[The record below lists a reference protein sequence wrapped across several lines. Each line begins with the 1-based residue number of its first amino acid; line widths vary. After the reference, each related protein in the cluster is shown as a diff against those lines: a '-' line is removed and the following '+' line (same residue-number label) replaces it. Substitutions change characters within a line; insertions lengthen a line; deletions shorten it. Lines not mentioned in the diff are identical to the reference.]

1 MKTGHISAHTVKQGV
16 QHPSPAI
23 TTAGGWLAR
32 RWYYTPKSRRAYS
45 VRQVAPGDR
54 RLLAEF
60 AMSLGQAT
68 TDRELDSVRALSDMI
83 FDRVLAGGN
92 DMAVGF
98 AALEG
103 TAAGDRVIGV
113 AAYAPTSLDDATF
126 AIAVASTFRDE
137 QVGRILLTTLVRHAK
152 KVGIRRL
159 SGEMLWSNRPM
170 QLLAQ
175 ATGFTVEAVAGD
187 RTRRSL
193 VLTLK

>member
-1 MKTGHISAHTVKQGV
+1 MKTGHMTTDRATSAPHHGL
-16 QHPSPAI
+16 S
-23 TTAGGWLAR
+23 TAGGWLAR
-32 RWYYTPKSRRAYS
+32 RWYYTPKTRRAYS

-68 TDRELDSVRALSDMI
+68 TDRDLGAVRELSDLL

-103 TAAGDRVIGV
+103 TSAGDRVIGV
-113 AAYAPTSLDDATF
+113 TAYAPAGLDDATF
-126 AIAVASTFRDE
+126 SVAVATTFRGE
-137 QVGRILLTTLVRHAK
+137 QVGRILLATLVRHAK
-152 KVGIRRL
+152 RVGIRRL
-159 SGEMLWSNRPM
+159 SGEMLWSNRAM
-170 QLLAQ
+170 QMLAQ
-175 ATGFTVEAVAGD
+175 STGFSVEAVDGD
-187 RTRRSL
+187 RSRRRL

>member
-1 MKTGHISAHTVKQGV
+1 MKTGHINARTAREGV
-16 QHPSPAI
+16 QHPLPAI
-23 TTAGGWLAR
+23 STAGGWLAR

-68 TDRELDSVRALSDMI
+68 TDRDLDCVRELSDLL

-92 DMAVGF
+92 EMAVGF
-98 AALEG
+98 AALEA

-113 AAYAPTSLDDATF
+113 TAYAPTSLDDARFT
-126 AIAVASTFRDE
+126 IAVASTFRGE
-137 QVGRILLTTLVRHAK
+137 QVGRILLSTLVRHAK
-152 KVGIRRL
+152 RVGVRRL